1 MDSDAQDGVLDQSQ
15 TESEPYMHDQKP
27 YQVDLVH
34 PIQILPT
41 TKPPCMQQY
50 DRDRFDVL

>member
-1 MDSDAQDGVLDQSQ
+1 MDSDAQDMDTES
-15 TESEPYMHDQKP
+15 ESEPYMHDQKP